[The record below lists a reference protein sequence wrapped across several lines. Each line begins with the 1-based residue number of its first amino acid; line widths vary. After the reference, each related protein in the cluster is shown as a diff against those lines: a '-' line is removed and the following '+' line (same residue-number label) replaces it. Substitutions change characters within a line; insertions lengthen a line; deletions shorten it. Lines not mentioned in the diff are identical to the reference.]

1 METQIQ
7 HKPLRETFSK
17 YGFDFKMIKRTKK
30 KAIFAQ
36 NKGNKTY
43 NYETILI
50 SKHDGFYLGENYI
63 EPSETY
69 PCNSEWGVKGF
80 TFKTL
85 EKAEEKYRTL

>member
-1 METQIQ
+1 MAEQISY
-7 HKPLRETFSK
+7 KPLKESFTK

-36 NKGNKTY
+36 TKGSKTY
-43 NYETILI
+43 AYEAVVI

-69 PCNSEWGVKGF
+69 PCNSDWGTKGF
-80 TFKTL
+80 TYKTL
-85 EKAEEKYRTL
+85 EEAEEKYKTL